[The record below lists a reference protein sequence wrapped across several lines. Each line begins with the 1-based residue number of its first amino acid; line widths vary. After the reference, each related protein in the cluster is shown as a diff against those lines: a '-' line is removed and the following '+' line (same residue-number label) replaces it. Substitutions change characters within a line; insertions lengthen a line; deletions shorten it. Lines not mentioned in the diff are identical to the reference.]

1 MKFIKN
7 LLAIFAILATI
18 GVNTIAQ
25 ETITTSTETETIAKD
40 ATPIQKIAEKVLP
53 AEEKVL
59 PAEEAVVADSVPLR
73 LQNQLANHY
82 VLYTKTQK
90 YHWNVEGKHFNDLHA
105 FFGTLYTAQQK
116 NIDLIAERIRAL
128 GFKVA
133 STLQEFSSMA
143 TLSEPTNDNLDEQG
157 MIASL
162 LKDYQAIIA
171 QLKNDQAFAADQDD
185 PATNNFLIDLI
196 FQYEKTRWMLK
207 ALLSK

>member
-7 LLAIFAILATI
+7 VLAIVAIFAAVCLNA
-18 GVNTIAQ
+18 IAQ
-25 ETITTSTETETIAKD
+25 ETITTSTATETIAKGG
-40 ATPIQKIAEKVLP
+40 TPIQKIAEKVLP
-53 AEEKVL
+53 T
-59 PAEEAVVADSVPLR
+59 EEAVADSVALR

-133 STLQEFSSMA
+133 STLQEFSSIA

-162 LKDYQAIIA
+162 LQDYQAIIA
-171 QLKNDQAFAADQDD
+171 QLKNDQAFAADQED